1 MRLPLATDLMTRNG
15 TPSKDAKLVNAF
27 NNQEGVGKRPG
38 CTDLGLIDTG
48 VSQLLWCFDLPY
60 AVIADALCSISI
72 SGDVATP
79 TVVGA
84 LSPVTADLPLTA
96 QTNGA
101 AQTAQILIKTSDQ
114 AWTYSP

>member
-1 MRLPLATDLMTRNG
+1 MRLPLVTDLLTRDG
-15 TPSKDAKLVNAF
+15 TLSKDAKLVNAF
-27 NNQEGVGKRPG
+27 NDEEGITKRPG
-38 CTDLGLIDTG
+38 NTDLGLIDTG

-60 AVIADALCSISI
+60 AVIDDALSSVSI
-72 SGDVATP
+72 SGSVATP

-101 AQTAQILIKTSDQ
+101 AQTAQILIKTSEQ